1 VRLIVN
7 QVVNDFLDLLGELK
21 RGDGR
26 PAIRTSRSIIE
37 HAINLRTV
45 AEDLPTAQRYLDHL
59 DQIGVLVSRL
69 DLSPLA
75 FDGKDRRAEKHRLKK
90 LGRDAERR
98 FAEAEAL
105 HGRTFARQWHPKS
118 VRDRADGFGWAEA
131 YDLYRLASLVTHG
144 SAGGALGSTRQRAR
158 GDLITY
164 RPVGNIGA
172 ESPAKDAAAAVAG
185 RGG

>member
-1 VRLIVN
+1 M
-7 QVVNDFLDLLGELK
+7 
-21 RGDGR
+21 
-26 PAIRTSRSIIE
+26 
-37 HAINLRTV
+37 
-45 AEDLPTAQRYLDHL
+45 
-59 DQIGVLVSRL
+59 SRL